1 MKGPGCDASHWR
13 PHGRCLTIQTSNKKS
28 SEPMKVASKSRRE
41 MADRIERRP
50 NAEKAKNRT
59 ADQSTHQSDPD
70 DYNGHL
76 DVHSSLDVALHEVP
90 TANDRWVS
98 NFDQFFVRLPITV
111 KCSPHRFR

>member
-1 MKGPGCDASHWR
+1 MKA
-13 PHGRCLTIQTSNKKS
+13 
-28 SEPMKVASKSRRE
+28 ASKWRRE

-50 NAEKAKNRT
+50 NAEKAENRT

-70 DYNGHL
+70 DYKGHL

-111 KCSPHRFR
+111 KCSPHRFHRQSPRLAVDVVRSVPVFPSRHARQRR